1 MIFLIRVKAHWIRA
15 TKIKKIIL
23 KKARKIILK
32 VDKKMIKTQ
41 IKMDLCLNTN
51 RILVKKATILF
62 N

>member
-15 TKIKKIIL
+15 TKKIKIKKV
-23 KKARKIILK
+23 KKKILK

-41 IKMDLCLNTN
+41 LKMDSYLNTN
-51 RILVKKATILF
+51 RILVKKAAILF